1 MAGGRLGRSSPAEL
15 AGGDWPATPSA
26 DPHVELARQFNIRLR
41 DAIGD
46 ETLRSVAARA
56 DLSHQGLSRI
66 LAGATWP
73 DMLSISRLE
82 AALGTDLWPRHPSFT
97 SGDE

>member
-1 MAGGRLGRSSPAEL
+1 MPGGRVGRSSPAEL
-15 AGGDWPATPSA
+15 SGGDWPSIPSA

-41 DAIGD
+41 NAIGN
-46 ETLRSVAARA
+46 ETLRSVATRA

-82 AALGTDLWPRHPSFT
+82 AALGTDLWPRHPDS
-97 SGDE
+97 SSRID